1 MVSAEKE
8 IFNATFQILKDFK
21 IACKKIFLLPP
32 KTNFHHNKRLKK
44 RRRK

>member
-8 IFNATFQILKDFK
+8 IFDATFQILKDFK
-21 IACKKIFLLPP
+21 NRLQKIISTSA
-32 KTNFHHNKRLKK
+32 KTIFHHNKRLKK